1 MSYTIS
7 DIQRILDFKSWS
19 KRKKIDTLLEI
30 DMYLYSDIGTDSSKN
45 EVDIAKKSSRK
56 IYRAIKSIDNEMG
69 GRLLMHN

>member
-30 DMYLYSDIGTDSSKN
+30 DMYLYSDIGTDSSKT
-45 EVDIAKKSSRK
+45 EVDTAKKSSRK
-56 IYRAIKSIDNEMG
+56 IYRSIKSIDNEMV

>member
-19 KRKKIDTLLEI
+19 KRKKKDTLLEI
-30 DMYLYSDIGTDSSKN
+30 DMYLYSDIGTDSSKT
-45 EVDIAKKSSRK
+45 EVDTAKKSSRK

>member
-7 DIQRILDFKSWS
+7 DIQKILDFKSWS
-19 KRKKIDTLLEI
+19 KRRKIDTLLEI
-30 DMYLYSDIGTDSSKN
+30 DMYLYSDIGTDSSKT
-45 EVDIAKKSSRK
+45 EVDTAKKSSRK

>member
-7 DIQRILDFKSWS
+7 DIQKILDFKSWS
-19 KRKKIDTLLEI
+19 KRRKIDTLLEI
-30 DMYLYSDIGTDSSKN
+30 DMYLYSDIGTDSSKT
-45 EVDIAKKSSRK
+45 EVNTAKKYSRK